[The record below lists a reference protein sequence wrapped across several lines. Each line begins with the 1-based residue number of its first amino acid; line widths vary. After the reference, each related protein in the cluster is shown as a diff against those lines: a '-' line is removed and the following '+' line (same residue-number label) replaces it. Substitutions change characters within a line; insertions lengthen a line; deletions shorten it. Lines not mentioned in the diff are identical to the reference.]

1 MDKTPDRTAQLQLCL
16 DRLRGGDGSARDEL
30 LSLACE
36 RLGRLT
42 HKMLKSYP
50 GVGRW
55 EQTDDVLQNAAVRL
69 RRALTDVAPT
79 SLRSFFNLA
88 AVQIRR
94 ELIDLSR
101 HYGGPQGMGAH
112 HESHMGIEGGRSQ
125 DPSRP
130 GIAAADTDDPARLAS
145 WTEFHGQVNGLPDEE
160 REVFNLIWYQGMSQ
174 AEAAEV
180 LNVTERVVKWRWRAA
195 RLRLHRALD
204 GQLPGS

>member
-1 MDKTPDRTAQLQLCL
+1 MDNTPDQTAQLQLCL

-30 LSLACE
+30 LSLACD

-42 HKMLKSYP
+42 HKMLKGYP

-55 EQTDDVLQNAAVRL
+55 EQTDDVLQNAALRL
-69 RRALTDVAPT
+69 RRALTEIAPA

-112 HESHMGIEGGRSQ
+112 HESRMEIEGGSSQ
-125 DPSRP
+125 DSSRT

-145 WTEFHGQVNGLPDEE
+145 WTEFHGRVGALPDLE
-160 REVFNLIWYQGMSQ
+160 REVFNLIWYQGLSQ
-174 AEAAEV
+174 SEAAEV

-195 RLRLHRALD
+195 RLRIHRVLD
-204 GQLPGS
+204 GHLPGS